1 MQDLKREVFKALF
14 LDSQNQVLCVED
26 LFQGTLTSSAVY
38 PREVIRRAL
47 EVHAAGLVLAHNHPS
62 GDPQPSEDDIKITR
76 DLYWA
81 GRMMA
86 IRVLDHVIIGDG
98 RYTSLADLGYIHRF
112 QQEYENRR

>member
-1 MQDLKREVFKALF
+1 
-14 LDSQNQVLCVED
+14 
-26 LFQGTLTSSAVY
+26 
-38 PREVIRRAL
+38 
-47 EVHAAGLVLAHNHPS
+47 VHAAGLVLAHNHPS